1 MPHTF
6 YWYDL
11 ETFAT
16 DPRRTRIAQLA
27 GRRTD
32 LALRP
37 VGEPLVLLC
46 KPADDLLPS
55 PGACLV
61 TGITPQQCLA
71 EGLPEA
77 EFVARLHEQL
87 VEPGTCAVG
96 YNSLRFDEEFLRCT
110 LYRNFRDPYA
120 REYRNGNSRWDLLD
134 LARLQH
140 ALRPE
145 GIAWPARADGHASFR
160 LEELAAAN
168 GIVHAR
174 AHDAL
179 SDVDALIGLAAAL
192 RAAQPRLFDYY
203 LALRDRKRAA
213 ALLDCANMTPVLHV
227 SGRIH
232 ASRLCA
238 AAMLPITPHPLLPNR
253 VIAFDLAGDHAPLLD
268 GDPAELADRLWTP
281 AADLPEGES
290 RLALKEIHL
299 NRCPAL
305 VAWEHLRDQDFQ
317 RLGMDRAAIEARA
330 AALRAAPGLAE
341 RVRGLY
347 ATRPERPPADPD
359 MALYDGFPDPRDRRL
374 AETVAATPP
383 SALAA
388 LEHQFHDPRYR
399 ELLFRYRARNWPDT
413 LDAAERARWDDYRLR
428 RLSQGT
434 ELSEFDLP
442 GYFAEIRALRTK
454 HPEPGPTQIVLDAL
468 EAWGHAIAAG
478 LPTATRSDHA
488 NTT

>member
-1 MPHTF
+1 PTRNRYPPPMPHTF

-179 SDVDALIGLAAAL
+179 SD
-192 RAAQPRLFDYY
+192 
-203 LALRDRKRAA
+203 
-213 ALLDCANMTPVLHV
+213 
-227 SGRIH
+227 
-232 ASRLCA
+232 
-238 AAMLPITPHPLLPNR
+238 
-253 VIAFDLAGDHAPLLD
+253 
-268 GDPAELADRLWTP
+268 
-281 AADLPEGES
+281 
-290 RLALKEIHL
+290 
-299 NRCPAL
+299 
-305 VAWEHLRDQDFQ
+305 
-317 RLGMDRAAIEARA
+317 
-330 AALRAAPGLAE
+330 
-341 RVRGLY
+341 
-347 ATRPERPPADPD
+347 
-359 MALYDGFPDPRDRRL
+359 
-374 AETVAATPP
+374 
-383 SALAA
+383 
-388 LEHQFHDPRYR
+388 
-399 ELLFRYRARNWPDT
+399 
-413 LDAAERARWDDYRLR
+413 
-428 RLSQGT
+428 
-434 ELSEFDLP
+434 
-442 GYFAEIRALRTK
+442 
-454 HPEPGPTQIVLDAL
+454 
-468 EAWGHAIAAG
+468 
-478 LPTATRSDHA
+478 
-488 NTT
+488 